1 MFIKNIF
8 MICNIN
14 MILGLFISVLEIKSN
29 IPLGYMVLISA
40 LARRLIQGI
49 IER

>member
-1 MFIKNIF
+1 MRNIF
-8 MICNIN
+8 MIYNVN
-14 MILGLFISVLEIKSN
+14 MIPGLFISVLEVKSN
-29 IPLGYMVLISA
+29 IPLGYMVLILA